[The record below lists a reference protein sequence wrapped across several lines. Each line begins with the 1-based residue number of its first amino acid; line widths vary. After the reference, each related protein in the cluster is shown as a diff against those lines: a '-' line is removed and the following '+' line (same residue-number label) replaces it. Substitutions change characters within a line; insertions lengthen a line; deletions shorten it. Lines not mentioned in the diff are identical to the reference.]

1 MILAHA
7 DLARNIKI
15 VMEEIV
21 NIHFNKILTSE
32 DILKLRIGF

>member
-1 MILAHA
+1 MILAHV

-21 NIHFNKILTSE
+21 NIYFNKIF
-32 DILKLRIGF
+32 DFKRHLKI

>member
-21 NIHFNKILTSE
+21 NIHFNKMF
-32 DILKLRIGF
+32 DFKRHLKI